1 MAKDLYEVLEV
12 SKTAT
17 DDEIKKSYR
26 KLAKKYHPDLNP
38 GNKEAEAKFKEISE
52 AYEIL
57 SDSQK
62 RANYDRF
69 GTAEPGMNGGFSGF
83 SGFGGEG
90 FNAAGFD
97 FGGFGGINDIFEA
110 FFDGG
115 MGGNARRS
123 NGQRKGEN
131 IKISMEI
138 SFEEAAFGV
147 SKTIELNRREKC
159 DTCSGSGAKP
169 GTNTKTCSK
178 CKGTGQVQVV
188 QNTILGRIA
197 TSRACDECHGEGKII
212 ETPCASCKGTGFVKK
227 KVKVK
232 IDIPAGI
239 DDGQVISI
247 RGQGQTGEKGGIN
260 GDLYVTVIVK
270 PHKIFKR
277 EQDNLVCEIPITFA
291 QAALGA
297 EIEVPTL
304 KNRVKFDLPE
314 GTQTGTKFRLKGQ
327 GIKNVNGYG
336 IGDLYFTVKVEV
348 PKKLNK
354 EQKELLNKFTQACS
368 DDVYEGRKSFFA
380 TMKEIFK

>member
-1 MAKDLYEVLEV
+1 MAKDLYEVLGLTK
-12 SKTAT
+12 SAT
-17 DDEIKKSYR
+17 DDDIKKAYR
-26 KLAKKYHPDLNP
+26 QLAKKYHPDLNP
-38 GNKEAEAKFKEISE
+38 GNKEAEAKFKEVNE

-57 SDSQK
+57 SDPKK
-62 RANYDRF
+62 RANYDQF
-69 GTAEPGMNGGFSGF
+69 GTAEPGGFNGFNGFSG
-83 SGFGGEG
+83 GAEG

-115 MGGNARRS
+115 MGGRRTSS
-123 NGQRKGEN
+123 NGHRKGEN
-131 IKISMEI
+131 IKIQMEI
-138 SFEEAAFGV
+138 TFEEAAFGV

-159 DTCSGSGAKP
+159 GTCNGTGAKP
-169 GTNTKTCSK
+169 GTNTKTCTK
-178 CKGTGQVQVV
+178 CGGSGQVQSF

-197 TSRACDECHGEGKII
+197 TSRPCEECHGEGKII
-212 ETPCASCKGTGFVKK
+212 ETPCDTCKGTGFVKK

-239 DDGQVISI
+239 DNGQTISL
-247 RGQGQTGEKGGIN
+247 RGQGQTGEKGAPN
-260 GDLYVTVIVK
+260 GDLYVIILVK

-277 EQDNLVCEIPITFA
+277 EQDNLMCDIPITFA

-304 KNRVKFDLPE
+304 NKKVRFTLPE

-336 IGDLYFTVKVEV
+336 VGDLYFTVKVEV
-348 PKKLNK
+348 PKRLNR
-354 EQKELLNKFTQACS
+354 EQKELLSKFAASCT
-368 DDVYEGRKSFFA
+368 DDVYDNRKSFFDA
-380 TMKEIFK
+380 MKEIFK